1 MVGDDRAQ
9 DGEVV
14 NVTAQEIR
22 RERVLANF
30 RKRGPKKPHRNSE
43 RFKKRPGMDADHLEL
58 IRKLPCCVTGK
69 VPAGEAHHLKAGTG
83 ERGIGLR
90 STDKWAVPMAHD
102 PHMEVERA
110 GTRNELAWFEQRGI
124 DAHVLA
130 QDLWAARGDLAKMT
144 KIVIAHRAERR

>member
-1 MVGDDRAQ
+1 
-9 DGEVV
+9 
-14 NVTAQEIR
+14 
-22 RERVLANF
+22 
-30 RKRGPKKPHRNSE
+30 
-43 RFKKRPGMDADHLEL
+43 
-58 IRKLPCCVTGK
+58 
-69 VPAGEAHHLKAGTG
+69 
-83 ERGIGLR
+83 
-90 STDKWAVPMAHD
+90 MAHD